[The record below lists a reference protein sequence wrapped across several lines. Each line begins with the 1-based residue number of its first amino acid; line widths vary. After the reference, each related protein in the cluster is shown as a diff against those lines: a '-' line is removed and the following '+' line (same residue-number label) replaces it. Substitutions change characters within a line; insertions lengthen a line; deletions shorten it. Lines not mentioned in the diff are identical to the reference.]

1 VFTWLARFIE
11 HHPHLHR
18 ASLVIWRLF
27 PPRLAGLLKGLL
39 STSWTVGAVAVMI
52 DEAAIPPEV
61 LLVEHSY
68 RTRGAWGLPGGAL
81 ESNLGNPLGPREAYS
96 SDDILES
103 TLRREV
109 YEELGI
115 EIEVLRMVR
124 VDAVPYVPEEP
135 GPYRLDFFY
144 RCTPKEGFAAFR
156 RQLDSGSVRPRSP
169 EVKQMR
175 LVPWSR
181 LDEYDLYSSDAR
193 FLLKDLPRLNR
204 MTPATSELE
213 GLEGLPIRASP
224 VRDGAQQ
231 E

>member
-1 VFTWLARFIE
+1 MFAWLARFIE
-11 HHPHLHR
+11 HHPYLHR
-18 ASLVIWRLF
+18 ASLAIWRLF

-52 DEAAIPPEV
+52 DEATVPPEV

-81 ESNLGNPLGPREAYS
+81 ESNLGNPLEPRDAYS
-96 SDDILES
+96 SDDVLES

-144 RCTPKEGFAAFR
+144 RCAPKDGFAAFR
-156 RQLDSGSVRPRSP
+156 RQLDSGSIKPRSP
-169 EVKQMR
+169 ELKQMR

-193 FLLKDLPRLNR
+193 FLLKDLPRLSR
-204 MTPATSELE
+204 MIPATEE
-213 GLEGLPIRASP
+213 
-224 VRDGAQQ
+224 
-231 E
+231 